1 MIHEFKDRTAL
12 VTGASRGIGAA
23 TAMALARAGCAR
35 VLVHYNSN
43 SEGAERAAE
52 EIGLLGAEA
61 VVLQGDLSNEAGIR
75 AFTEVL
81 EGQPGTIDFLVNNAG
96 SLVKR
101 AKLAECT
108 YELFDEVM
116 DLNVKSMFFLTQAVA
131 NRMAERGGAIVNI
144 SSIAARTGGGSGAAV
159 YAAAKAAVSAL
170 TKGLA
175 KELAPSGIRV
185 NAVSPGT
192 VDNDF
197 HARFSTREM
206 LASVAATTPQGRLST
221 NEEMAD
227 VIVFLLSEAARNIIG
242 QTIEV
247 NGGAYLV

>member
-96 SLVKR
+96 SLVQR

-144 SSIAARTGGGSGAAV
+144 SSIAARTGGGSGAAC
-159 YAAAKAAVSAL
+159 
-170 TKGLA
+170 
-175 KELAPSGIRV
+175 
-185 NAVSPGT
+185 SP
-192 VDNDF
+192 
-197 HARFSTREM
+197 RSTR
-206 LASVAATTPQGRLST
+206 A
-221 NEEMAD
+221 
-227 VIVFLLSEAARNIIG
+227 EAAYS
-242 QTIEV
+242 TV
-247 NGGAYLV
+247 AKP